1 MKKQFLT
8 FALSIAILLGGA
20 IPAYALDNNMVGTH
34 TITRASQYLDGY
46 SVGIEARG
54 NGKIA
59 VAMTVDGT
67 GIMEK
72 IGVAEVEIEYKTN
85 GVWRYYDSPVS
96 YTHLDYKRD
105 GEKETDFIDVVAW
118 RSTAEFV
125 SRYFAKGRMAVVEGR
140 LQIRD
145 WTDKEGGKRRSAEVI
160 ADNVY
165 FGDSKPKEDGAP
177 SADADFGAPPSG
189 FTPDFGDDGEM
200 PF

>member
-72 IGVAEVEIEYKTN
+72 IGVAEVEIN
-85 GVWRYYDSPVS
+85 GVCQYQLILLASLNPTSSR
-96 YTHLDYKRD
+96 KAD
-105 GEKETDFIDVVAW
+105 G
-118 RSTAEFV
+118 S
-125 SRYFAKGRMAVVEGR
+125 FARTVPRV
-140 LQIRD
+140 
-145 WTDKEGGKRRSAEVI
+145 
-160 ADNVY
+160 
-165 FGDSKPKEDGAP
+165 
-177 SADADFGAPPSG
+177 
-189 FTPDFGDDGEM
+189 
-200 PF
+200 

>member
-72 IGVAEVEIEYKTN
+72 MECGDTTTHCLLRNIPSFTN
-85 GVWRYYDSPVS
+85 ITRETLWERPTFKELQVS
-96 YTHLDYKRD
+96 A
-105 GEKETDFIDVVAW
+105 IV
-118 RSTAEFV
+118 
-125 SRYFAKGRMAVVEGR
+125 
-140 LQIRD
+140 
-145 WTDKEGGKRRSAEVI
+145 
-160 ADNVY
+160 
-165 FGDSKPKEDGAP
+165 
-177 SADADFGAPPSG
+177 
-189 FTPDFGDDGEM
+189 
-200 PF
+200 